1 MRNGGRVSQRNGWR
15 ANETAR
21 DEVGPILGITRW
33 SREGRG
39 VYNVPSRP
47 PASFTRTPL
56 SMNFPRSS
64 TVSFLPLM
72 VREARGV
79 VCGRAVAPVDFAN
92 NGRTMRSVAH
102 FGLANLAR
110 FFFPLEVEN
119 DAQKKAATE
128 ARCRSR
134 HRPRALPGRNGM
146 RPSHRI
152 RAVTRNPR
160 RPGPRRG
167 LPDGQW
173 APLPRLAK

>member
-1 MRNGGRVSQRNGWR
+1 
-15 ANETAR
+15 
-21 DEVGPILGITRW
+21 
-33 SREGRG
+33 
-39 VYNVPSRP
+39 
-47 PASFTRTPL
+47 L

-134 HRPRALPGRNGM
+134 HRPQALPGRNGT

-167 LPDGQW
+167 LPDGRPW
-173 APLPRLAK
+173 APLRRLAK